1 MSDLILFKIDLYAI
15 ESIKLVSCSSC
26 SFKYQPS
33 KLYPSVLEGVIGTT
47 KLQFRQN
54 LDMKSYD
61 AQTLFD
67 EHSGSEKSRWKLRFK
82 VEEADEAFTLALRIP
97 EWVEGEAEVSVNGT
111 ASDIKKESGYALI
124 DGIKGS
130 DVIDLFLPSVVKAER
145 LPDMKHLAAFVD
157 GPIVLAG
164 LTDEVDVISGDFDNP
179 SEFLDPVT
187 EHAYDI
193 FVWLQNNYRTKRQP
207 KAIKFM
213 PLYDVKDEAYTL
225 YFEEA
230 KK

>member
-1 MSDLILFKIDLYAI
+1 MNKILFVNQYIPSEL
-15 ESIKLVSCSSC
+15 SSTLGDKKVKVVQ
-26 SFKYQPS
+26 S
-33 KLYPSVLEGVIGTT
+33 LGMMGNEVV
-47 KLQFRQN
+47 
-54 LDMKSYD
+54 
-61 AQTLFD
+61 TLFE
-67 EHSGSEKSRWKLRFK
+67 EHSISEKSRWKLRFK

-193 FVWLQNNYRTKRQP
+193 FVWLQNNYRTKRQS
-207 KAIKFM
+207 KTIKFM